1 MINISEI
8 YSKAFRSIFSQ
19 NIVRDVMPSEFA
31 EKNRVI
37 PQGEP
42 LPGKW
47 NYDNSPLTREIID
60 VLHPDNHIRICAI
73 MKSAQYGVSD
83 GVIHNGIIYLIKHAP
98 APILLTAGDGDLVT
112 KAMGERIPAAI
123 RSAGLYELIRPNNQR
138 KGKGRSSGDTLSVK
152 QFPGGFLQGQTIQ
165 SLNKMRQTT
174 FKVGFLDD
182 FESAVLTNEQR
193 DGDVFSVIKGRF
205 TRYADQ
211 MKVFLISTP
220 TLKDVSKIEP
230 AFLKGDQRY
239 WFMPCPHCGE
249 YFRFEM
255 FGKNSKVAK
264 YGILYDIEENQVVQD
279 SVRYRCPNCGND
291 IKETQKHE
299 LIKSGEWR
307 PTAKPM
313 NHTYRSYHIS
323 DLYST
328 FGTTWFDLAE
338 EWNEAI
344 KDKGKLKAFLNLRL
358 GQIYEEKRQEVR
370 SMIIAHNTR
379 DYEIGTIPNHLSNQD
394 GNGDICLV
402 TLACDLGG
410 HVGEDETQDDVRLD
424 YEILAHSASGSTYS
438 IDAGHIG
445 TYKVGKDWDKNKNRA
460 KYTYRHGCYNSVWPL
475 LDEVLNKQYLTDDG
489 GQMMISLGAIDTGY
503 ATMDV
508 YEYLNRNPGV
518 AFGVKGESERK
529 VISDYTDV
537 KLFKASNERA
547 ADCFI
552 LTESIMKDRLADFM
566 KKPARTQ
573 PQQENTMNFPQ
584 PAGGRYTLKG
594 YFAQYEGEVK
604 KPEYDAG
611 GILKGYR
618 WEKRHSGSDDHFKDC
633 RVYNLFAR
641 DIFVR
646 LFVKSLKQQG
656 AKIDE
661 NAFYWSNYCN
671 YLNHA

>member
-1 MINISEI
+1 MTDPKDNYLS
-8 YSKAFRSIFSQ
+8 AFRKIFSQ
-19 NIVRDVMPSEFA
+19 KIVRDVLPSQFA
-31 EKNRVI
+31 EENRVI

-60 VLHPDNHIRICAI
+60 VLHPDSPIRICAI

-83 GVIHNGIIYLIKHAP
+83 GVIHNGIIYLMKHAP

-123 RSAGLYELIRPNNQR
+123 RHAGLYDLIRPNNQR

-174 FKVGFLDD
+174 FKIGFLDD

-239 WFMPCPHCGE
+239 WFMPCPRCGE
-249 YFRFEM
+249 YFKFEM
-255 FGKNSKVAK
+255 FGKNAKVDK
-264 YGILYDIEENQVVQD
+264 YGLLYDKEDESIIPG
-279 SVRYRCPNCGND
+279 SVRYRCPFCGED
-291 IKETQKHE
+291 IHE
-299 LIKSGEWR
+299 HEKTDLIRSGEWR
-307 PTAKPM
+307 PTAKPA
-313 NHTYRSYHIS
+313 NSTYRSYHIS

-338 EWNEAI
+338 EWNEAT
-344 KDKGKLKAFLNLRL
+344 KDRSKLKAFLNLRL
-358 GQIYEEKRQEVR
+358 GQTYEERRQEVR
-370 SMIIAHNTR
+370 SMVIAHNTR
-379 DYEIGTIPNHLSNQD
+379 EYEIGTIPNHLSNKD
-394 GNGDICLV
+394 GNGDICLI
-402 TLACDLGG
+402 TMACDLGG
-410 HVGEDETQDDVRLD
+410 PIGDDETEDDVRLD
-424 YEILAHSASGSTYS
+424 YEILGHSANGSTYS

-445 TYKVGKDWDKNKNRA
+445 TYKVGKEWKKNKNRPRF
-460 KYTYRHGCYNSVWPL
+460 TYRHNAYNSVWPKL
-475 LDEVLNKQYLTDDG
+475 TELLNKEFLTDDG
-489 GQMMISLGAIDTGY
+489 ERRMVDLCVIDIGY

-508 YEYLNRNPGV
+508 YEYLNQNPGV
-518 AFGVKGESERK
+518 CFGVKGDSERRVINDYTDIKLFKESSERK
-529 VISDYTDV
+529 
-537 KLFKASNERA
+537 L
-547 ADCFI
+547 DCFI
-552 LTESIMKDRLADFM
+552 ITESIMKDRLADFM
-566 KKPARTQ
+566 KKSVLTI

-584 PAGGRYTLKG
+584 PAGGKYTVQG
-594 YFAQYEGEVK
+594 YFAQYEAEVK

-618 WEKRHSGSDDHFKDC
+618 WEKRHTGSDDHFKDC

-641 DIFVR
+641 EIYVR
-646 LFVKSLKQQG
+646 LFAKQLKQQG

-671 YLNHA
+671 YVNHV